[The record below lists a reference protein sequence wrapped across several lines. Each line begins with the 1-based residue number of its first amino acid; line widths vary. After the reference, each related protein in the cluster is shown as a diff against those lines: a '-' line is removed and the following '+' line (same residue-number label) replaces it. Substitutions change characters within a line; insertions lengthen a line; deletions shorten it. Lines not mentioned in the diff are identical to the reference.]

1 METDLKKIK
10 NRFDVGDLVRVVSV
24 DDLVYS
30 PCIGELY
37 KITKVLPA
45 CSYRTGSKYNKC
57 TYHISPVYNPGSDI
71 LSIEEQ
77 LWAEANLELVMT
89 ASEVHKDEVLR
100 GRPVYKMSI

>member
-1 METDLKKIK
+1 MTNKDVIEKTALTKIK
-10 NRFDVGDLVRVVSV
+10 NRFDVGDLVRVVGV

-57 TYHISPVYNPGSDI
+57 TYHISPVYNPDSDI

-77 LWAEANLELVMT
+77 LWAEDNLELVT
-89 ASEVHKDEVLR
+89 TVEKCSGKAEKN
-100 GRPVYKMSI
+100 